1 MPKRKGCQVN
11 ISQEKG
17 SDWGTVEK
25 KKTKPEIYVSPTIA
39 GDLELD
45 DLRGP
50 SQRKPP
56 NFHLAEGGKIKNLLW
71 KLNDGTK

>member
-45 DLRGP
+45 DLKGP
-50 SQRKPP
+50 FQPKPF
-56 NFHLAEGGKIKNLLW
+56 NDSMWLNTFGGQPPTLW
-71 KLNDGTK
+71 T